1 MSACGP
7 GTIVGYDSERK
18 LARRTN
24 CGAPDCPNCGKRARA
39 RIRARIAS
47 GNPNRVFNPTIVH
60 LPDRTPEQEMKLLA
74 DAFHKFV
81 LWWNRT
87 NPHNQIEYFEV
98 RECKG
103 ARHVHA
109 HIPARCG
116 FVPQHIFRDFMERE
130 TGSFIQ
136 DIRQVKSV
144 RQLEVYL
151 TNYVTKDMRRIGAM
165 HRYSKSHNYEP
176 KKEERAPDPF
186 LFGLRYYFEPT
197 LLEDK
202 AKEWELRGLTVKWTS
217 KHEVRA
223 TGPP

>member
-7 GTIVGYDSERK
+7 GTIVGYDGERK
-18 LARRTN
+18 LGRRTN

-39 RIRARIAS
+39 IYRAKIRAGR
-47 GNPNRVFNPTIVH
+47 PNRFINPTIIH
-60 LPDRTPEQEMKLLA
+60 LPDRTREQELKLLA
-74 DAFHKFV
+74 TAFHKFV
-81 LWWNRT
+81 VWWKRDHPNWEF
-87 NPHNQIEYFEV
+87 EYFEV

-103 ARHVHA
+103 ERHVHL
-109 HIPARCG
+109 HIAARCG
-116 FVPQHIFRDFMERE
+116 FIPHNVFRDFMERE
-130 TGSFIQ
+130 TGSYIQ
-136 DIRQVKSV
+136 DIRAIKSV

-176 KKEERAPDPF
+176 EKGERAPDPF

-202 AKEWELRGLTVKWTS
+202 AKEWEIRGLTVKWTS